1 MDLLYRAP
9 AGDGLLEIIP
19 TGDNRDIGLAL
30 FRGTHL
36 AQTDPHH
43 ETALVILAGACDLR
57 AGRHAWTGLGERRDV
72 FSGRA
77 TAVYV
82 PAGTPYEINAAS
94 SVEIALC
101 RAAAPAAGE
110 PFVVGPGENRPRT
123 VGRDTWR
130 REVVDIIG
138 EDQPAQRLVL
148 GETYNEPGSWSSYVP
163 HKHDVDAPPD
173 EVRLQEIYHYRLQP
187 PQGFGLQRVYS
198 PERAVDV
205 AFAVQEGDSAFIPFG
220 YHPVVA
226 AGGYRLY
233 YLWFLAGSGRTLRPR
248 LDENHRWVEP

>member
-9 AGDGLLEIIP
+9 GGEGLREIIP
-19 TGDNRDIGLAL
+19 TSKDREIGLAL
-30 FRGTHL
+30 FRGREL
-36 AQTDPHH
+36 AGSDPRH
-43 ETALVILAGACDLR
+43 ETALVILAGRCDIA
-57 AGRHAWTGLGERRDV
+57 AGERRWTGLGERRDV

-77 TAVYV
+77 TAVFV
-82 PAGTPYEINAAS
+82 PTGTPYEIEADAG
-94 SVEIALC
+94 VEIALC
-101 RAAAPAAGE
+101 RAVAPVGGE
-110 PFVVGPGENRPRT
+110 PFVVRPEETRARL

-138 EDQPAQRLVL
+138 EAQPAQRLVL
-148 GETYNEPGSWSSYVP
+148 GETYNEPGGWSSYVP

-173 EVRLQEIYHYRLQP
+173 EARMQEIYHYRLQP
-187 PQGFGLQRVYS
+187 GQGFGLQRIYS
-198 PERAVDV
+198 PESDLDV

-233 YLWFLAGSGRTLRPR
+233 YLWFLGGTGRTLRPR
-248 LDENHRWVEP
+248 EDERHRWVSR